1 MAVNSSGVSGQTVAN
16 YATQFVGNPYV
27 YGGNSLT
34 NGTDCSGFTS
44 LVYAN
49 FGYSIGRTDVSQRSA
64 GVAVDSLADAQPG
77 DIICYPGHVAIYM
90 GGGRIVH
97 ASTPSSGICY
107 GNATYRTIT
116 MVRRVL

>member
-1 MAVNSSGVSGQTVAN
+1 MYYIFRQNGISVPHSSSAIAGGGSS
-16 YATQFVGNPYV
+16 VG
-27 YGGNSLT
+27 SL
-34 NGTDCSGFTS
+34 
-44 LVYAN
+44 
-49 FGYSIGRTDVSQRSA
+49 SQ
-64 GVAVDSLADAQPG
+64 AQPG